1 MERTGHFT
9 PELRW
14 KRKDRRKTEEGL
26 PVWCR
31 RLEGADMDR
40 KLIAR
45 KIAEESIV
53 LLKNEDHL
61 LPFDEGK
68 MIAFF
73 GRTQIGTLYSG
84 NGSGG
89 ANVSGC
95 GTILEECEKWGVTAE
110 PLLKGFYRYKAE
122 TEPVTEQDEF
132 DWTKI
137 SEMVNSGIMYE
148 IFGKYR
154 PPLEEYEV
162 PGTLIYQAAEK
173 TDTAVLVIGRNSGG
187 EECDRHLMEDYYL
200 TEAEEKLVQEV
211 CTHFVNVV
219 VILNVN
225 GLIDLSWI
233 RKYPGIKSLIFLGI
247 PGEEGAT
254 ALAEILTGQVCPSGK
269 MAVTVAEHYED
280 YPSAK
285 YFSWDKEHLDQI
297 ADYET
302 YGLSAE
308 ENGSRGFAKSPVTL
322 YWEDIYAGYRYFDT
336 FGKPVLYPFGFGL
349 TYTSFDINA
358 AGIKKSADGI
368 EVTAR
373 VKNTGNRTGKEVV
386 QIYLSVCSQEN
397 KDGQTNTI
405 ERPYQELKGF
415 EKTSL
420 LAPGKTETLRI
431 LIPWREL
438 AVYNEKRAAW
448 VIDEGVY
455 LLRMGNSS
463 GNTSPAGMICTDE
476 RVLVEQCANRL
487 GILECNRG
495 KVEFLTQK
503 EHSAGHRAETQ
514 EAADIHEMSGM
525 FVLHVTS
532 EDICVKS
539 EGVCAKIENL
549 ADGEN
554 LLLETECREKL
565 SELSIEELSA
575 LCVGYGPGTPFAAVG
590 DRSDPSTIFDR
601 DGNPLTVNSH
611 PTGFPGYVSPAIER
625 KGIESVFYKDGP
637 AGTGGVAWPTEML
650 IACSFDRKVWRM
662 FGDAAGAECEE
673 QQVNVWLAPA
683 VNLHRNPLC
692 GRNFEY
698 FSEDPYLTGVCAC
711 EIAKGVQKGHSVIV
725 CPKHFA
731 VNEQETFRR
740 GNAGKNVDAVDSIL
754 TERSARELYLKPF
767 EMLVREANI
776 ACIMTSFN
784 KINGTFAGGSE
795 DLCTHILRVEW
806 GFEGAVVTDWGDMDI
821 VVDGADAV
829 AAGNDIVMPGGPPVI
844 RQILKGYEEGRVTR
858 KEMETAAGHL
868 LCMIRRTHGKEK

>member
-1 MERTGHFT
+1 
-9 PELRW
+9 
-14 KRKDRRKTEEGL
+14 
-26 PVWCR
+26 
-31 RLEGADMDR
+31 MDR

-53 LLKNEDHL
+53 LLKNDGHL
-61 LPFDEGK
+61 LPFSEGK
-68 MIAFF
+68 MVAFF

-89 ANVSGC
+89 ANVAGC
-95 GTILEECEKWGVTAE
+95 GTILEECEKRGLTAE
-110 PLLKGFYRYKAE
+110 PLLKGFYEYKAE

-132 DWTKI
+132 DWTKV

-187 EECDRHLMEDYYL
+187 EECDRHLTEDYYL
-200 TEAEEKLVQEV
+200 TETEEKLVKEV
-211 CTHFVNVV
+211 CTHFANVA

-225 GLIDLSWI
+225 GLIDLPWI
-233 RKYPGIKSLIFLGI
+233 GKYPGIKGLIFLGI
-247 PGEEGAT
+247 PGEEGAA
-254 ALAEILTGQVCPSGK
+254 ALAEILTGQVSPSGK

-349 TYTSFDINA
+349 TYTSFEISA
-358 AGIKKSADGI
+358 SGLKKTADGI
-368 EVTAR
+368 EITAR
-373 VKNTGNRTGKEVV
+373 VKNTGDRAGKEVV
-386 QIYLSVCSQEN
+386 QIYLSLWGQVN
-397 KDGQTNTI
+397 KDGQTSTI

-420 LAPGKTETLRI
+420 LAPGRTETLRI

-438 AVYNEKRAAW
+438 AVYDENQAAW
-448 VIDEGVY
+448 VIDEGAYV
-455 LLRMGNSS
+455 LRMGNSS
-463 GNTSPAGMICTDE
+463 RNTSPAGTICADE
-476 RVLVEQCANRL
+476 RILVEQCGNRL
-487 GILECNRG
+487 EILECNRG
-495 KVEFLTQK
+495 KLEFLTQK
-503 EHSAGHRAETQ
+503 KHRAETQ
-514 EAADIHEMSGM
+514 EAADIHGM
-525 FVLHVTS
+525 NGKSVLHVTS
-532 EDICVKS
+532 EDICEKS
-539 EGVCAKIENL
+539 EGIRDQKENS
-549 ADGEN
+549 ADEEMQLPEIKG
-554 LLLETECREKL
+554 RESL
-565 SELSIEELSA
+565 SDLSIEELAA

-590 DRSDPSTIFDR
+590 DRSDPSTIFDA
-601 DGNPLTVNSH
+601 DGNPLTINSH
-611 PTGFPGYVSPAIER
+611 PTGYPGYVSPAIER

-637 AGTGGVAWPTEML
+637 AGTGGIAWPTEML
-650 IACSFDRKVWRM
+650 IACAFDRKVWRM

-698 FSEDPYLTGVCAC
+698 FSEDPYLTGICAC
-711 EIAKGVQKGHSVIV
+711 EIAKGVKEGRPVIV

-740 GNAGKNVDAVDSIL
+740 GNAGKKVDAVDSIL

-767 EMLVREANI
+767 EMLVRETHI

-784 KINGTFAGGSE
+784 KINGIFAGGSK
-795 DLCTHILRVEW
+795 DLCTHILREEW
-806 GFEGAVVTDWGDMDI
+806 GFDGAVVTDWGDMDI

-844 RQILKGYEEGRVTR
+844 CQILKGYEEGRVTR
-858 KEMETAAGHL
+858 EEMETAAGHL
-868 LCMIRRTHGKEK
+868 LCMIRRIHGKEK

>member
-1 MERTGHFT
+1 
-9 PELRW
+9 
-14 KRKDRRKTEEGL
+14 
-26 PVWCR
+26 
-31 RLEGADMDR
+31 MDR

-53 LLKNEDHL
+53 LLKNDGHL
-61 LPFDEGK
+61 LPFSEGK
-68 MIAFF
+68 MVAFF

-89 ANVSGC
+89 ANVAGC
-95 GTILEECEKWGVTAE
+95 GTILEECEKRGLTAE
-110 PLLKGFYRYKAE
+110 PLLKGFYEYKAE

-132 DWTKI
+132 DWTKV

-187 EECDRHLMEDYYL
+187 EECDRHLTEDYYL
-200 TEAEEKLVQEV
+200 TETEEKLVKEV
-211 CTHFVNVV
+211 CTHFANVA

-225 GLIDLSWI
+225 GLIDLPWI
-233 RKYPGIKSLIFLGI
+233 GKYPGIKGLIFLGI
-247 PGEEGAT
+247 PGEEGAA
-254 ALAEILTGQVCPSGK
+254 ALAEILTGQVSPSGK

-349 TYTSFDINA
+349 TYTSFEISA
-358 AGIKKSADGI
+358 SGLKKTADGI
-368 EVTAR
+368 EITAR
-373 VKNTGNRTGKEVV
+373 VKNTGDRAGKEVV
-386 QIYLSVCSQEN
+386 QIYLSLWGQVN
-397 KDGQTNTI
+397 KDGQTSTI

-420 LAPGKTETLRI
+420 LAPGRTETLRI

-438 AVYNEKRAAW
+438 AVYDENQAAW
-448 VIDEGVY
+448 VIDEGAYV
-455 LLRMGNSS
+455 LRMGNSS
-463 GNTSPAGMICTDE
+463 RNTSPAGTICADE
-476 RVLVEQCANRL
+476 RILVEQCGNRL
-487 GILECNRG
+487 EILECNRG
-495 KVEFLTQK
+495 KLEFLTQK
-503 EHSAGHRAETQ
+503 KHRAETQ
-514 EAADIHEMSGM
+514 EAADIHGM
-525 FVLHVTS
+525 NGKSVLHVTS
-532 EDICVKS
+532 EDICEKS
-539 EGVCAKIENL
+539 EGIRDQKENS
-549 ADGEN
+549 ADEEMQLPEIKG
-554 LLLETECREKL
+554 RESL
-565 SELSIEELSA
+565 SDLSIEELAA

-590 DRSDPSTIFDR
+590 DRSDPSTIFDA
-601 DGNPLTVNSH
+601 DGNPLTINSH
-611 PTGFPGYVSPAIER
+611 PTGYPGYVSPAIER

-637 AGTGGVAWPTEML
+637 AGTGGIAWPTEML
-650 IACSFDRKVWRM
+650 IACAFDRKVWRM

-698 FSEDPYLTGVCAC
+698 FSEDPYLTGICAC
-711 EIAKGVQKGHSVIV
+711 EIAKGVKEGRPVIV

-740 GNAGKNVDAVDSIL
+740 GNAGKKVDGVDSIL

-767 EMLVREANI
+767 EMLVRETHI

-784 KINGTFAGGSE
+784 KINGIFAGGSK
-795 DLCTHILRVEW
+795 DLCTHILREEW
-806 GFEGAVVTDWGDMDI
+806 GFDGAVVTDWGDMDI

-844 RQILKGYEEGRVTR
+844 CQILKGYEEGRVTR
-858 KEMETAAGHL
+858 EEMETAAGHL
-868 LCMIRRTHGKEK
+868 LCMIRRIHGKEK

>member
-1 MERTGHFT
+1 
-9 PELRW
+9 
-14 KRKDRRKTEEGL
+14 
-26 PVWCR
+26 
-31 RLEGADMDR
+31 MDR

-53 LLKNEDHL
+53 LLKNDGHL
-61 LPFDEGK
+61 LPFSEGK
-68 MIAFF
+68 MVAFF

-89 ANVSGC
+89 ANVAGC
-95 GTILEECEKWGVTAE
+95 GTILEECEKQGLTAE
-110 PLLKGFYRYKAE
+110 PLLKGFYEYKAE

-132 DWTKI
+132 DWTKV

-162 PGTLIYQAAEK
+162 PGTLIYQAAKK
-173 TDTAVLVIGRNSGG
+173 TDIAVLVIGRNSGG
-187 EECDRHLMEDYYL
+187 EECDRHLTEDYYL
-200 TEAEEKLVQEV
+200 TETEEKLVKEV
-211 CTHFVNVV
+211 CTHFANVA

-233 RKYPGIKSLIFLGI
+233 GKYPGIKSLIFLGI
-247 PGEEGAT
+247 PGEEGAA
-254 ALAEILTGQVCPSGK
+254 ALAEILTGQVNPSGK

-297 ADYET
+297 ADYDT

-349 TYTSFDINA
+349 TYTSFEISA
-358 AGIKKSADGI
+358 SGLKKTADGI
-368 EVTAR
+368 EITAR
-373 VKNTGNRTGKEVV
+373 VKNTGDRAGKEVV
-386 QIYLSVCSQEN
+386 QIYLSLWGQEN
-397 KDGQTNTI
+397 KDGQTSMI

-420 LAPGKTETLRI
+420 LAPGRTETLRI
-431 LIPWREL
+431 LIPWREV
-438 AVYNEKRAAW
+438 AVYDENRAAW
-448 VIDEGVY
+448 IIDEGAYV
-455 LLRMGNSS
+455 LRMGNSS
-463 GNTSPAGMICTDE
+463 GNTSPAGTICADE
-476 RVLVEQCANRL
+476 RIFVEQCANRL
-487 GILECNRG
+487 GILECNKG

-503 EHSAGHRAETQ
+503 GHYAGHRAESQ
-514 EAADIHEMSGM
+514 EAADIHGM
-525 FVLHVTS
+525 GVKFVLHVTS
-532 EDICVKS
+532 EDICMKKENPSDRKKLLS
-539 EGVCAKIENL
+539 ES
-549 ADGEN
+549 
-554 LLLETECREKL
+554 ECRKKL
-565 SELSIEELSA
+565 SDLSIEELAS

-590 DRSDPSTIFDR
+590 DRSDPSTIFDA
-601 DGNPLTVNSH
+601 DGNPLTINSH
-611 PTGFPGYVSPAIER
+611 PTGYPGYVSPAIER

-637 AGTGGVAWPTEML
+637 AGTGGIAWPTEML
-650 IACSFDRKVWRM
+650 IACAFDRKVWRM

-711 EIAKGVQKGHSVIV
+711 ETAKGVQKGRPVIV

-767 EMLVREANI
+767 EMLVREAHI

-784 KINGTFAGGSE
+784 KINGVFAGGSK
-795 DLCTHILRVEW
+795 DLCTHILREEW
-806 GFEGAVVTDWGDMDI
+806 GFNGAVVTDWGDMDI

-858 KEMETAAGHL
+858 EEMETAAGHL
-868 LCMIRRTHGKEK
+868 LCMIRRIHGKEK